1 MRSLG
6 SGGSADLN
14 VMVSELKD
22 MRESAKGFMN
32 AQNSACQDMM
42 RWAANEENRAI
53 QDVANHIAELNLLWT
68 DVQKDFIEH
77 LKEYKQMYEMVMEGE
92 KHVLQAKDNLN
103 NYEQKETKLRK
114 DLRKAEKSVFKPK
127 FIMFCGSGKRSSE
140 ADIKTLESKLHEAQM
155 EREKAE
161 IEVTERI
168 RENEAVKMI
177 RLKEGFV
184 RIAEAY
190 VELGKKCSTVFQAQK
205 DVAME
210 IPDVHGKELEEV
222 KYTGSSKTQKYL
234 YKAKEKLLSYRRESF
249 RLNPPL
255 PFPSYHCQDKDE
267 ETDDPPPYSPIKE
280 PHPQWQDKLS
290 HVESVPHVSPRVKSV
305 PQVSPS
311 VESVPHVSPSVES
324 VPQVSLTPPC
334 HTALYPALPSKE
346 SLDHALSAVKFY

>member
-68 DVQKDFIEH
+68 DVQKDFIGH
-77 LKEYKQMYEMVMEGE
+77 LKEYKQMYEMVLEGE

-114 DLRKAEKSVFKPK
+114 DLRKAEK
-127 FIMFCGSGKRSSE
+127 RSNE
-140 ADIKTLESKLHEAQM
+140 ADLRNLESKLHEAQM

-222 KYTGSSKTQKYL
+222 KYTGSSKTQNYL
-234 YKAKEKLLSYRRESF
+234 YKAKEKLHSYRRESF

-255 PFPSYHCQDKDE
+255 PFPTYHCQDKDE

-280 PHPQWQDKLS
+280 PHPQWQDKSS
-290 HVESVPHVSPRVKSV
+290 HVESVL
-305 PQVSPS
+305 Q
-311 VESVPHVSPSVES
+311 VSPSVES
-324 VPQVSLTPPC
+324 VPQVSPTPPC
-334 HTALYPALPSKE
+334 STALYPALPSKE

>member
-68 DVQKDFIEH
+68 DVQKDFIGH
-77 LKEYKQMYEMVMEGE
+77 LKEYKQMYEMVLEGE
-92 KHVLQAKDNLN
+92 KHVSQAKDNLN

-140 ADIKTLESKLHEAQM
+140 ADLRNLESKLHEAQM

-184 RIAEAY
+184 RIADAY
-190 VELGKKCSTVFQAQK
+190 IELGKKCSTVFQAQK
-205 DVAME
+205 GVAME

-222 KYTGSSKTQKYL
+222 KYTGSSKTQTYL
-234 YKAKEKLLSYRRESF
+234 YKAKEKLHSYRRESF

-255 PFPSYHCQDKDE
+255 PFPTYHCQDKDE
-267 ETDDPPPYSPIKE
+267 ETDDPPPYSLIKE
-280 PHPQWQDKLS
+280 PRPQWQDKS
-290 HVESVPHVSPRVKSV
+290 S
-305 PQVSPS
+305 
-311 VESVPHVSPSVES
+311 SVES
-324 VPQVSLTPPC
+324 VPQVSPIAPC
-334 HTALYPALPSKE
+334 PTTLYPALPSKE